1 MKKKVVSKV
10 GTTMVVVMVVA
21 AAKLADWRP
30 AGAAGSGQQAVWLE
44 AGVEDQVPSSRPP
57 PPH

>member
-1 MKKKVVSKV
+1 VKKKVVSKV

-30 AGAAGSGQQAVWLE
+30 AAAAVDTFLDFLI
-44 AGVEDQVPSSRPP
+44 A
-57 PPH
+57 